1 MMKIDLC
8 NIGKNIRGT
17 PILQDITLSLASG
30 HIYGFKGKNGSGKTM
45 LMRMICGFIYPTSGT
60 MLFNEKP
67 LKRGDAPPFKI
78 GALIENPAF
87 LFEYTGYENL
97 QFLARLQGDITDS
110 EVREAIAQVGLSFDD
125 KRKYKKY
132 SLGMK
137 QRLGIAAAIM
147 GTPDVVILDEPMNA
161 LDEKGIA
168 MVGHLILSLK
178 QKGSL
183 VLLSNHDSQNLNQFS
198 DEVFV
203 LVDGKIV
210 DSYIPAK
217 HEEKVL

>member
-1 MMKIDLC
+1 MMNIDLC
-8 NIGKNIRGT
+8 GICKEIRGT
-17 PILQDITLSLASG
+17 PILQDITISLESG

-60 MLFNEKP
+60 LLFDEKP
-67 LKRGDAPPFKI
+67 LKRGDAPSFKI

-87 LFEYTGYENL
+87 LLEYTGYENL
-97 QFLARLQGDITDS
+97 KFLASLQGDITDY
-110 EVREAIAQVGLSFDD
+110 EVREAIAQVGLSPNDE
-125 KRKYKKY
+125 RKYKKY

-168 MVGHLILSLK
+168 MVGQLILMVK

-183 VLLSNHDSQNLNQFS
+183 IILSNHDSQDLNQFS

-210 DSYIPAK
+210 NSYIPAK
-217 HEEKVL
+217 HEEKIP